1 MPPDSIGDARK
12 SHPIPLRL
20 RSLMIDKDQGGSKGY
35 RGRGF
40 AKARL
45 RALYLGRYR
54 SSATGLPQ
62 GSVTLEVDHI
72 IPYRQGGITQNT
84 NSQKNLRILDA
95 SNNKF
100 LDAAEGFQEKPA
112 IRRLRAF

>member
-1 MPPDSIGDARK
+1 MANDFMGDARK
-12 SHPIPLRL
+12 QHPIPLRL

-84 NSQKNLRILDA
+84 NSQHNLRILDM
-95 SNNKF
+95 SNNRF
-100 LDAAEGFQEKPA
+100 LDAAEGFAEKPPV
-112 IRRLRAF
+112 RRLHAF